1 MKFGAQTH
9 GVWSG
14 GGAKGRPR
22 IGYIPHPACVMA
34 ESSALRRHKRREET
48 PRAHGTLQDARRYA
62 YKYTQIPLIKQLFA
76 TFLSRLHSKHHL
88 HTPVLSHVVM
98 LTHRKERRNDSQFS
112 VVRMVLRRFYKS
124 NKRKAFAYRAFRLF
138 MGWVA
143 GGTRTHDIQ
152 NHNLTL

>member
-48 PRAHGTLQDARRYA
+48 PRAHGTLQDVRCYA

-88 HTPVLSHVVM
+88 HTPVLSHDVM

-112 VVRMVLRRFYKS
+112 VVRMVLRRYYKLALTDCETICKV
-124 NKRKAFAYRAFRLF
+124 NLF
-138 MGWVA
+138 VSEGV
-143 GGTRTHDIQ
+143 
-152 NHNLTL
+152 